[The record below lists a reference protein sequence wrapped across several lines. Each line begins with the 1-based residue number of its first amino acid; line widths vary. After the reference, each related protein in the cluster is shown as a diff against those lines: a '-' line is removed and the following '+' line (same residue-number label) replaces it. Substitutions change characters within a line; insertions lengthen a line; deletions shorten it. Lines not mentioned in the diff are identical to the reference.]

1 MDTHPKHLPAD
12 ERRAVTVESVVALAG
27 SQNPSEITT
36 AAIAKH
42 MNLTQGALF
51 RHFPNKEAIWQAVM
65 EWVAER
71 LLARIDRSAQ
81 GIESPLAAME
91 AMFMSHIEF
100 VAEHPGVPRM
110 MFGELQRAES
120 TPAKRMVQTLI
131 QRYGERLHRLIE
143 KGKASGELSPSLDN
157 EAAATLF
164 IGTIQGLV
172 MQSLL
177 AGDVG
182 RMHRDAPRVFAIY
195 RRGIRVRNEKLP
207 LQGRTLALLAVIIPL
222 LVLFIYVGLRSG
234 PLAPVAVTVA
244 SVESQAITPALFGIG
259 TVEAR
264 YTYKIGP
271 TFAGRVKRLEVHV
284 GDQVKAGQVL
294 GEMEPVDL
302 DDRVRSQESV
312 FKRAEAAL
320 REAEARQAY
329 AQTQARRYEQ
339 LFAVRSTSEEIV
351 TTKRQELQIADAALS
366 AAREDI
372 ARARSDR
379 EALVAQ
385 RSNLRLI
392 APVDGVVAVRD
403 ADPGTTIVAGQ
414 AVVEV
419 IDPKSLWINV
429 RFDQISASGLAGG
442 CRLISSCVRV
452 VARP

>member
-1 MDTHPKHLPAD
+1 MK
-12 ERRAVTVESVVALAG
+12 
-27 SQNPSEITT
+27 
-36 AAIAKH
+36 
-42 MNLTQGALF
+42 
-51 RHFPNKEAIWQAVM
+51 
-65 EWVAER
+65 
-71 LLARIDRSAQ
+71 
-81 GIESPLAAME
+81 
-91 AMFMSHIEF
+91 
-100 VAEHPGVPRM
+100 
-110 MFGELQRAES
+110 
-120 TPAKRMVQTLI
+120 
-131 QRYGERLHRLIE
+131 
-143 KGKASGELSPSLDN
+143 
-157 EAAATLF
+157 
-164 IGTIQGLV
+164 
-172 MQSLL
+172 
-177 AGDVG
+177 
-182 RMHRDAPRVFAIY
+182 
-195 RRGIRVRNEKLP
+195 KLP

-244 SVESQAITPALFGIG
+244 SVESRAITPALFGIG

-379 EALVAQ
+379 EGLVAQ

-442 CRLISSCVRV
+442 LPTRIVLRSRSGQTLKGRVLRVEPKADAVTEEMIAKVTFDSQPETLPPVGELAEVTVDLPALQAAPLIPNAAVQRMGDKIGVWQVVDGDLRFSPVKLGASDLNGYVQVREGLKNGDQIVTYSEKALTARSRIHV
-452 VARP
+452 VDHIPGVSR

>member
-1 MDTHPKHLPAD
+1 MK
-12 ERRAVTVESVVALAG
+12 
-27 SQNPSEITT
+27 
-36 AAIAKH
+36 
-42 MNLTQGALF
+42 
-51 RHFPNKEAIWQAVM
+51 
-65 EWVAER
+65 
-71 LLARIDRSAQ
+71 
-81 GIESPLAAME
+81 
-91 AMFMSHIEF
+91 
-100 VAEHPGVPRM
+100 
-110 MFGELQRAES
+110 
-120 TPAKRMVQTLI
+120 
-131 QRYGERLHRLIE
+131 
-143 KGKASGELSPSLDN
+143 
-157 EAAATLF
+157 
-164 IGTIQGLV
+164 
-172 MQSLL
+172 
-177 AGDVG
+177 
-182 RMHRDAPRVFAIY
+182 
-195 RRGIRVRNEKLP
+195 KLP

-244 SVESQAITPALFGIG
+244 SVESRAITPALFGIG

-302 DDRVRSQESV
+302 DDRVRSQESA

-379 EALVAQ
+379 EGLVAQ

-442 CRLISSCVRV
+442 LPARIVLRSRGGQTLKGRVLRVEPKADAVTEETLAKVTFDNKPEPLPPVGELAEVTVDLPALPAAPLIPNAAVQREGDKVGVWQIVDGDLHFSPVKLGTADLNGYVQVREGLKNGDQIVTYSEKALTARSRIHV
-452 VARP
+452 VDHIPGVSR

>member
-1 MDTHPKHLPAD
+1 MK
-12 ERRAVTVESVVALAG
+12 
-27 SQNPSEITT
+27 
-36 AAIAKH
+36 
-42 MNLTQGALF
+42 
-51 RHFPNKEAIWQAVM
+51 
-65 EWVAER
+65 
-71 LLARIDRSAQ
+71 
-81 GIESPLAAME
+81 
-91 AMFMSHIEF
+91 
-100 VAEHPGVPRM
+100 
-110 MFGELQRAES
+110 
-120 TPAKRMVQTLI
+120 
-131 QRYGERLHRLIE
+131 
-143 KGKASGELSPSLDN
+143 
-157 EAAATLF
+157 
-164 IGTIQGLV
+164 
-172 MQSLL
+172 
-177 AGDVG
+177 
-182 RMHRDAPRVFAIY
+182 
-195 RRGIRVRNEKLP
+195 KLP

-244 SVESQAITPALFGIG
+244 SVESRAIKPALFGIG

-271 TFAGRVKRLEVHV
+271 TFAGRVKRLDVQV

-302 DDRVRSQESV
+302 DDRVRSQESS

-339 LFAVRSTSEEIV
+339 LFAVRSTSEEIA

-372 ARARSDR
+372 VRARSDR
-379 EALVAQ
+379 EGLVAQ
-385 RSNLRLI
+385 RSSLRLI

-429 RFDQISASGLAGG
+429 RFDQLSASGLAGG
-442 CRLISSCVRV
+442 LPTHIVLRSHGGQMLEGHVLRVELMADAVTEETLAKVVFDAIPQPLPSVGELAEVTVDLPTLPAAPLIPNTAVRRQSDKVVVWQIVEGDLRITPVKLGASDLDGYVQVLEGLKTGDQV
-452 VARP
+452 VAYSEKAVTAKSRIQVVERIPGVSE